1 MNEIPSRAFEH
12 RHDEVMPLITLRDM
26 LIFPRTVKPF
36 IVGRA
41 ASLAAVEAA
50 LSGDRRIF
58 LLLQRDPQA
67 EEPGTRELF
76 KVGVVA
82 RVVQSLALPN
92 GHMKLLVEGLYRGL
106 MLDLLSDGPVPFASV
121 QPSEDPAVVDADLEA
136 MVNQVAR
143 LFDDFNRK
151 QMSQGQGAVTASS
164 LSQEDPG
171 RFADQVA
178 GLLPVATEQKQLVLE
193 ALPLRERL
201 RRVRA
206 LLAGEIEKLN
216 LDQRLNKEVEKQ
228 IEKTQ
233 KEYYL
238 NEKMKLIKK
247 ELGREDSQSEL
258 DEIKARIEKSGMSP
272 AAREKALGELK
283 RLELMPPVSAEATVS
298 RSYIDWLL
306 SLPWSKESKDKHD
319 IRRAQKILDE
329 DHYGLEKVKE
339 RILEFLSVRQLA
351 KDHKG
356 SILCF
361 SGPPGVGKTSVAKS
375 IARSMGREFVR
386 LSLGGVHDEAE
397 IKGHRRTYIG
407 AFPGQIIQLMKRAGT
422 LNPVFLLD
430 EVDKLGADYRGDP
443 SSALLEV
450 LDPEQNNA
458 FVDHYIDASFDLSK
472 VFFVTT
478 ANVTHTIPPALLD
491 RMEVI
496 PFSGYT
502 LPEKLAIA
510 EGYLLPKQLKS
521 HGLSKRNLEITPEA
535 IAFVIDGYTRE
546 AGVRNLER
554 EVASLCRK
562 VAHRV
567 VKSRVRERLVI
578 TPEVAESL
586 LGVPRHKERKV
597 LSEDQVGI
605 AVGLAWTQHG
615 GDILLIEA
623 SLMPGKGNLILTG
636 QMGDVMQ
643 ESARAALSFLRGHT
657 QDYGL
662 DPGFVLEKDV
672 HIHIPEGSVP
682 KDGPSAGV
690 TMAVAMASAFTGIP
704 VRHDVAMTGEVTLR
718 GKVLPIGGLKEKILA
733 AKQHDITEVLL
744 PAENLKDLS
753 EIPENLREGMIFH
766 QVESLADAIRLL
778 LAGDP
783 LRKSAPILTGS
794 LEPDALQ
801 TPRG

>member
-1 MNEIPSRAFEH
+1 MNDTPSKIFDDQHA
-12 RHDEVMPLITLRDM
+12 EVMPLITLRDM
-26 LIFPRTVKPF
+26 VIFPRAVRPF
-36 IVGRA
+36 IVGRP
-41 ASLAAVEAA
+41 ASLAAVESA
-50 LSGDRRIF
+50 LSSDRRVF
-58 LLLQRDPQA
+58 LLLQKDPQA
-67 EEPGTRELF
+67 EEPTSHGLYR
-76 KVGVVA
+76 VGVVA

-92 GHMKLLVEGLYRGL
+92 GHMKLLVEGLCRGL
-106 MLDLLSDGPVPFASV
+106 VLDLVSEGPTPFVSV
-121 QPSEDPAVVDADLEA
+121 EPRVDPAVVDADLEA
-136 MVNQVAR
+136 MVSHMAR
-143 LFDDFNRK
+143 LFDDFSRRNS
-151 QMSQGQGAVTASS
+151 SQGQGAITSSS

-178 GLLPVATEQKQLVLE
+178 GYLPIPTEQKQQVVE
-193 ALPLRERL
+193 AFPVHDRL
-201 RRVRA
+201 RRVKA
-206 LLAGEIEKLN
+206 LLSGELEKLN

-247 ELGREDSQSEL
+247 ELGREDNQSEL
-258 DEIKARIEKSGMSP
+258 DELKGRIEKSGMSP
-272 AAREKALGELK
+272 AASEKAMGELK

-319 IRRAQKILDE
+319 IKRAQRVLDE

-351 KDHKG
+351 KEHKG

-472 VFFVTT
+472 VFFITT

-491 RMEVI
+491 RMEIV

-510 EGYLLPKQLKS
+510 QGHLLPKQIAS
-521 HGLSKRNLEITPEA
+521 HGLRKQDLEITPEA
-535 IAFVIDGYTRE
+535 LAFVIDGYTRE
-546 AGVRNLER
+546 AGVRNMER

-562 VAHRV
+562 AAHRV
-567 VKSRVRERLVI
+567 VKNRTRKRLVI

-586 LGVPRHKERKV
+586 LGVPRYRERKV

-615 GDILLIEA
+615 GEILLIEA

-643 ESARAALSFLRGHT
+643 ESARAALSFLRGHAE
-657 QDYGL
+657 QYGL
-662 DPGFVLEKDV
+662 APGFILEKDV

-682 KDGPSAGV
+682 KDGPSAGI
-690 TMAVAMASAFTGIP
+690 TMAVAMASAFLGLP
-704 VRHDVAMTGEVTLR
+704 VRHDLAMTGEVTLH

-733 AKQHDITEVLL
+733 AKQHDIAQVLIPEENWKDLTEV
-744 PAENLKDLS
+744 
-753 EIPENLREGMIFH
+753 PENLREGMSFLR
-766 QVESLADAIRLL
+766 VDALEEVIRLAL
-778 LAGDP
+778 VGDAP
-783 LRKSAPILTGS
+783 RKTTPVLT
-794 LEPDALQ
+794 ETRVPNTLQ
-801 TPRG
+801 PPRG

>member
-1 MNEIPSRAFEH
+1 MNDNPSKTFEDLH
-12 RHDEVMPLITLRDM
+12 AEVMPLITLRDM
-26 LIFPRTVKPF
+26 VIFPRAVRPF

-41 ASLAAVEAA
+41 ASLAAVETA
-50 LSGDRRIF
+50 LSADRRVF
-58 LLLQRDPQA
+58 LLLQKNPQA
-67 EEPGTRELF
+67 EEPSSQELYR
-76 KVGVVA
+76 VGVMA

-92 GHMKLLVEGLYRGL
+92 GHMKLLVEGLCRGFV
-106 MLDLLSDGPVPFASV
+106 LDLISEGPTPFVSV
-121 QPSEDPAVVDADLEA
+121 EPREDPAVVDADLEA
-136 MVNQVAR
+136 MVSHVAR
-143 LFDDFNRK
+143 LFDDFSRRNLT
-151 QMSQGQGAVTASS
+151 QGQGAITASS

-178 GLLPVATEQKQLVLE
+178 GYLPISTEQKQQVIE
-193 ALPLRERL
+193 AVPIRERL

-206 LLAGEIEKLN
+206 LLSGELEKLN

-247 ELGREDSQSEL
+247 ELGREDNQGEL
-258 DEIKARIEKSGMSP
+258 DELKERIEKSGMSP
-272 AAREKALGELK
+272 GARDKALGELK

-319 IRRAQKILDE
+319 IKRAQKVLDE

-351 KDHKG
+351 KEHKG

-361 SGPPGVGKTSVAKS
+361 AGPPGVGKTSVAKS

-407 AFPGQIIQLMKRAGT
+407 AFPGQVIQLMKRAGT

-458 FVDHYIDASFDLSK
+458 FVDHYIDVSFDLSK
-472 VFFVTT
+472 VFFITT

-491 RMEVI
+491 RMEIVQ
-496 PFSGYT
+496 FSGYT

-510 EGYLLPKQLKS
+510 QGHLLPKQLKS
-521 HGLSKRNLEITPEA
+521 HGLRKQDLEITPEA
-535 IAFVIDGYTRE
+535 LAFVIDGYTRE
-546 AGVRNLER
+546 AGVRNMER

-567 VKSRVRERLVI
+567 VKSHTREGLVI

-586 LGVPRHKERKV
+586 LGVPRYKERKI
-597 LSEDQVGI
+597 LSESQVGI

-615 GDILLIEA
+615 GEILLIEA

-643 ESARAALSFLRGHT
+643 ESARAALSFLRGHA
-657 QDYGL
+657 QEYGL
-662 DPGFVLEKDV
+662 APGFILEKDV

-682 KDGPSAGV
+682 KDGPSAGI
-690 TMAVAMASAFTGIP
+690 TMAVAMASAFLGIP
-704 VRHDVAMTGEVTLR
+704 VRYDLAMTGEVTLR

-733 AKQHDITEVLL
+733 AKQHDIAHVLIPEENWKDLTEV
-744 PAENLKDLS
+744 
-753 EIPENLREGMIFH
+753 PENLREGMTFLR
-766 QVESLADAIRLL
+766 VDSLEEVIRLAL
-778 LAGDP
+778 VGDP
-783 LRKSAPILTGS
+783 PRINAPVLTEKR
-794 LEPDALQ
+794 EPDALQ
-801 TPRG
+801 PPRG

>member
-1 MNEIPSRAFEH
+1 MTDPMAQNPAGPRA
-12 RHDEVMPLITLRDM
+12 DVLPLITLRDM
-26 LIFPRTVKPF
+26 IIFPGAVKPF
-36 IVGRA
+36 IVGRP
-41 ASLAAVEAA
+41 ASLSAVDAA
-50 LSGDRRIF
+50 LAADRRVF
-58 LLLQRDPQA
+58 LLLQRDPLT
-67 EEPGTRELF
+67 EEPSAAGLYR
-76 KVGVVA
+76 VGVIS
-82 RVVQSLALPN
+82 RLVQSLTLPN
-92 GHMKLLVEGLYRGL
+92 GHVKLLVEGVGRGVVQ
-106 MLDLLSDGPVPFASV
+106 DFISDGSSPYVSV
-121 QPSEDPAVVDADLEA
+121 QPVEEQAVVEA
-136 MVNQVAR
+136 ESDSLVAQVAR
-143 LFDDFNRK
+143 LFDDFTRR
-151 QMSQGQGAVTASS
+151 QHSGQGAVFAAS

-178 GLLPVATEQKQLVLE
+178 SHLPVPTDQRQKVLE
-193 ALPLRERL
+193 ALSAGERL
-201 RRVRA
+201 KRLRA
-206 LLAGEIEKLN
+206 FLSAELEKLN

-247 ELGREDSQSEL
+247 ELGREDNQNEIEEL
-258 DEIKARIEKSGMSP
+258 KERIEKAGMTP
-272 AAREKALGELK
+272 AAKDKAIGELK

-306 SLPWSKESKDKHD
+306 SLPWSKESRDKHD
-319 IRRAQKILDE
+319 IKRAQKVLDE

-339 RILEFLSVRQLA
+339 RILEFLSVRQLS
-351 KDHKG
+351 KEHKG

-361 SGPPGVGKTSVAKS
+361 AGPPGVGKTSVAKS

-407 AFPGQIIQLMKRAGT
+407 AFPGQIVQLMKRAGT

-450 LDPEQNNA
+450 LDPEQNSA
-458 FVDHYIDASFDLSK
+458 FVDHYIDAPFDLSK
-472 VFFVTT
+472 VFFITT

-491 RMEVI
+491 RMEVV

-510 EGYLLPKQLKS
+510 QGYLLPKQLKS
-521 HGLSKRNLEITPEA
+521 HGLRKQDLQISPEA
-535 IAFVIDGYTRE
+535 LTFVIDGYTRE

-562 VAHRV
+562 VAHQV
-567 VKSRVRERLVI
+567 VKSRKRELQAL
-578 TPEVAESL
+578 TPDRVEAL
-586 LGVPRHKERKV
+586 LGVPRYKERKV
-597 LSEDQVGI
+597 LTEDQVGV

-623 SLMPGKGNLILTG
+623 NLMPGKGNLILTG

-643 ESARAALSFLRGHT
+643 ESARAALSFLRA
-657 QDYGL
+657 QASDYGL
-662 DPGFVLEKDV
+662 DPSFLLEKDV
-672 HIHIPEGSVP
+672 HVHIPEGSVP
-682 KDGPSAGV
+682 KDGPSAGI
-690 TMAVAMASAFTGIP
+690 TMAVALVSAFTGVP
-704 VRHDVAMTGEVTLR
+704 VRHDLAMTGEVTLR

-733 AKQHDITEVLL
+733 AKQHEISEVLV
-744 PAENLKDLS
+744 PEDNRKDLA
-753 EIPENLREGMIFH
+753 EIPENLREGMTFRH
-766 QVESLADAIRLL
+766 VESLSEVIRLALARDPLHKGPPL
-778 LAGDP
+778 LADRQEP
-783 LRKSAPILTGS
+783 PV
-794 LEPDALQ
+794 LE

>member
-1 MNEIPSRAFEH
+1 MQDSTRLPPQGPRA
-12 RHDEVMPLITLRDM
+12 DVLPLITLRDM
-26 LIFPRTVKPF
+26 VIFPHSIKPF
-36 IVGRA
+36 IVGRP

-50 LSGDRRIF
+50 LESDRRVC
-58 LLLQRDPQA
+58 LLLQRNPQV
-67 EEPGTRELF
+67 EEPGSSDLYG
-76 KVGVVA
+76 VGVVG
-82 RVVQSLALPN
+82 RIVQSLALPN
-92 GHMKLLVEGLYRGL
+92 GHLKLLVEGMGRAVVK
-106 MLDLLSDGPVPFASV
+106 DFASDSSAPYV
-121 QPSEDPAVVDADLEA
+121 SIEAVADPLGVEAEQDALA
-136 MVNQVAR
+136 TQVAH
-143 LFDDFNRK
+143 LFDEFSRR
-151 QMSQGQGAVTASS
+151 QHGGSGAITSAS
-164 LSQEDPG
+164 LSQEEPG

-178 GLLPVATEQKQLVLE
+178 SYLPLATDQKQRILDAVTVWD
-193 ALPLRERL
+193 RL
-201 RRVRA
+201 RRLKS
-206 LLAGEIEKLN
+206 LLASEVEKLN

-247 ELGREDSQSEL
+247 ELGREDNQSE
-258 DEIKARIEKSGMSP
+258 IEELRERVGKSGMTP
-272 AAREKALGELK
+272 AAKEKALSELK

-306 SLPWSKESKDKHD
+306 ALPWSKESKDKHD
-319 IRRAQKILDE
+319 IKRAQRILDE

-351 KDHKG
+351 KEHKG

-361 SGPPGVGKTSVAKS
+361 AGPPGVGKTSVAKS
-375 IARSMGREFVR
+375 IARSMGRDFVR

-450 LDPEQNNA
+450 LDPEQNSA
-458 FVDHYIDASFDLSK
+458 FVDHYIDAPFDLSK

-496 PFSGYT
+496 TFSGYT

-510 EGYLLPKQLKS
+510 QGYLVPKQLKS
-521 HGLSKRNLEITPEA
+521 HGLRPKDVDFTEDAL
-535 IAFVIDGYTRE
+535 AFVIDGYTRE

-562 VAHRV
+562 VAHQV
-567 VKSRVRERLVI
+567 VKTRRRDHAFL
-578 TPEVAESL
+578 TPERVEAL
-586 LGVPRHKERKV
+586 LGVPRYKERKV

-605 AVGLAWTQHG
+605 SVGLAWTQNG

-623 SLMPGKGNLILTG
+623 SLMPGKGDFILTG

-643 ESARAALSFLRGHT
+643 ESARAALSYLRGHAR
-657 QDYGL
+657 DYGL
-662 DPGFVLEKDV
+662 DPGFMEKKDV

-682 KDGPSAGV
+682 KDGPSAGI
-690 TMAVAMASAFTGIP
+690 TMAVALISAFAGVP
-704 VRHDVAMTGEVTLR
+704 VRHDVAMTGEATLR

-733 AKQHDITEVLL
+733 AKQHDIKEVLL
-744 PAENLKDLS
+744 PEENRKDLAEVPENLK
-753 EIPENLREGMIFH
+753 EGMVF
-766 QVESLADAIRLL
+766 QYVDTVAEAIRLA
-778 LAGDP
+778 LAKDP
-783 LRKSAPILTGS
+783 LKRSAPIYPEKVES
-794 LEPDALQ
+794 DALQ
-801 TPRG
+801 PPRG